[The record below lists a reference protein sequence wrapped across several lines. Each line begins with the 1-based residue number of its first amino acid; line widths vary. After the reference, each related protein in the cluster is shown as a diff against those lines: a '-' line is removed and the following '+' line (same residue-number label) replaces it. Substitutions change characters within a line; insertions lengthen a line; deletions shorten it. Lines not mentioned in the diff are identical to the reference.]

1 MNTSGWISAEQHTI
15 PSLLDA
21 RLESDPDSE
30 YLDVCGAVF
39 TAAEVEDRS
48 SRIANG
54 LAALG
59 VKPGDRVATLLENS
73 PEGMLAW
80 WGAVRGGFVSV
91 PVNTAYK
98 GRYLRHQLHDS
109 GSSVLIVQRSL
120 ADRYEAI
127 ASDLPDV
134 RHVIMVDDGEVAE
147 TAAGTESRVAE
158 SGVAGARSAAAG
170 AAGAESRVAESGVAG
185 ARAGAAG
192 SSGGRSGA
200 GAGSRIEPADGS
212 ASAVSRHSWDDLLAC
227 DATPPSVT
235 IRPSD
240 LGTFVYTGGTTGPS
254 KGCMLSHNYHEAAAR
269 QICICWG
276 RTAEDVLWT
285 PLPLFHYNALVTA
298 VLGALITGGR
308 SAIYRRFSVSNF
320 WPEMN
325 RTGAT
330 ITSTLGTMAYL
341 LAHDVDRPEMPR
353 SGSPEANSSLRLLG
367 AAPMPVEVDTII
379 KERFGLKTF
388 SGAYGVT
395 EASLISWSPPGV
407 ENRPN
412 AAGVVNDEYFDVRI
426 FDDDER
432 ELPPNSDGEIVI
444 RPKRP
449 HVMFEGYW
457 GRPEATVGTS
467 RNWWYH
473 TGDIGRVDDDGF
485 LSFVDRKADYLR
497 RRGENISSFEVES
510 ILMGHGSLADVV
522 VHAVPSDMTEDD
534 LKITATLKEGVEVTE
549 EELFRWSIDELPYF
563 ALPRYIEFRKELP
576 RSPVGRVLKRELR
589 EEGVTASTWDV
600 EASGITYEKR

>member
-1 MNTSGWISAEQHTI
+1 VNTSGWISAEQHTI
-15 PSLLDA
+15 PSLLEA

-98 GRYLRHQLHDS
+98 GQYLRHQLHDS

-127 ASDLPDV
+127 AGDLPDV
-134 RHVIMVDDGEVAE
+134 RHVIMVDDGKAAE
-147 TAAGTESRVAE
+147 P
-158 SGVAGARSAAAG
+158 AAATN
-170 AAGAESRVAESGVAG
+170 AG
-185 ARAGAAG
+185 
-192 SSGGRSGA
+192 
-200 GAGSRIEPADGS
+200 
-212 ASAVSRHSWDDLLAC
+212 RHSWDDLLAS
-227 DATPPSVT
+227 DATAPSVT

-353 SGSPEANSSLRLLG
+353 SGAPEANTSLRLLG
-367 AAPMPVEVDTII
+367 AAPMPVEVDDII

-432 ELPPNSDGEIVI
+432 ELPANTDGEIVI

-473 TGDIGRVDDDGF
+473 TGDIGRVDEDGF

-589 EEGVTASTWDV
+589 EEGVTAATWDV
-600 EASGITYEKR
+600 ETSGITYEKR